1 MLRARA
7 ALAPKRGPGPWGHR
21 HVRRPA
27 RGAIPLV
34 RRGHVLLSAWE
45 SSFTSIQPLLG
56 SHGSL
61 QTFDNEAKYT

>member
-45 SSFTSIQPLLG
+45 SSFTS
-56 SHGSL
+56 SR
-61 QTFDNEAKYT
+61 Y